1 LQPGKARVDLDD
13 GLGSGAVAAATA
25 ASAVSSGGQAPDIV
39 TRAEELGHGTVQG
52 QLVAG
57 GKTTDNGAQHGE
69 TLK

>member
-1 LQPGKARVDLDD
+1 
-13 GLGSGAVAAATA
+13 VAAATA

-57 GKTTDNGAQHGE
+57 GRTTDNGAQHGE
-69 TLK
+69 TLN